1 MIQNAPGHRAG
12 ADRCSAQECL
22 FLYVLPAPGAEWVAA
37 VILGRVSNDS
47 FGSFETRP
55 KMTKMTH
62 GVSAVPQPTS
72 LKPMPQTVLM

>member
-1 MIQNAPGHRAG
+1 MRRGIVRA
-12 ADRCSAQECL
+12 RTL
-22 FLYVLPAPGAEWVAA
+22 LRM
-37 VILGRVSNDS
+37 VILGRVSNDPNE
-47 FGSFETRP
+47 SFETRP

>member
-1 MIQNAPGHRAG
+1 MRRGIVRA
-12 ADRCSAQECL
+12 RTL
-22 FLYVLPAPGAEWVAA
+22 FRM

-55 KMTKMTH
+55 KMTH